1 VIFEPDRNSIGY
13 FNSDLTRV
21 VGIVDSS
28 NAPTPLEAVWV
39 CQRRSGC
46 RNVEGGLDA
55 HTELRM
61 EFDGMSGST
70 GTTGYVM
77 MMVGAVMIGAGIAI
91 SFTGI
96 GACLGI
102 PMVLIGLPLLIIGAI
117 MRSRARSTRVDAV
130 VSQAVSESVA
140 RAMTQPLQP
149 QLVPSGLACNQCG
162 AAIASNIS
170 FCPHCGTAVNAKA
183 SGAGE
188 SSIT

>member
-1 VIFEPDRNSIGY
+1 MF
-13 FNSDLTRV
+13 
-21 VGIVDSS
+21 GILDSS
-28 NAPTPLEAVWV
+28 NPPTTLEAVWV
-39 CQRRSGC
+39 WQRKSGY
-46 RNVEGGLDA
+46 RNVEVGLDA

-61 EFDGMSGST
+61 ESDGMSGST

-117 MRSRARSTRVDAV
+117 MRSRARSKRVDAV

-140 RAMTQPLQP
+140 RAMTQPSQP
-149 QLVPSGLACNQCG
+149 QLVPSSGPTCNRCG
-162 AAIASNIS
+162 ASAAINTS
-170 FCPHCGTAVNAKA
+170 FCPQCGNALVVRA
-183 SGAGE
+183 TGAGDN
-188 SSIT
+188 SQP

>member
-1 VIFEPDRNSIGY
+1 MF
-13 FNSDLTRV
+13 
-21 VGIVDSS
+21 GILDSS
-28 NAPTPLEAVWV
+28 NPPTTLEAVWV
-39 CQRRSGC
+39 WQRKSGY
-46 RNVEGGLDA
+46 RNVEVGLDA

-61 EFDGMSGST
+61 GSDGMSGST

-162 AAIASNIS
+162 ATIASNIS

-183 SGAGE
+183 SGVSE

>member
-1 VIFEPDRNSIGY
+1 LF
-13 FNSDLTRV
+13 
-21 VGIVDSS
+21 GIVDSS
-28 NAPTPLEAVWV
+28 NAAMPLEAVWV
-39 CQRRSGC
+39 CQQRSGC
-46 RNVEGGLDA
+46 WNVEGRLDA

-70 GTTGYVM
+70 GTTGYLM
-77 MMVGAVMIGAGIAI
+77 MMVGAVMTGAGIAI

-117 MRSRARSTRVDAV
+117 MRSRARSKRVDAV

-162 AAIASNIS
+162 ATIASNIS

-183 SGAGE
+183 SGVSE